1 MSQLKNWLIEDEPA
15 TKKSN
20 YILTKMPSNLVEL
33 IKIADKK
40 TFVSTDVLAITSLA
54 VLAPL
59 CSGIRFFREEDDIDG
74 DRIIMYVASF
84 FRSGGGKTSSVNL
97 LKSAF
102 LGWMDEYFDLKYS
115 KTEKLKEQLEK
126 ELEVCKD
133 KEEKKD
139 LI

>member
-20 YILTKMPSNLVEL
+20 NILTKMPSNLVEL

-59 CSGIRFFREEDDIDG
+59 CSGIRFF
-74 DRIIMYVASF
+74 
-84 FRSGGGKTSSVNL
+84 
-97 LKSAF
+97 
-102 LGWMDEYFDLKYS
+102 
-115 KTEKLKEQLEK
+115 
-126 ELEVCKD
+126 
-133 KEEKKD
+133 
-139 LI
+139 